1 MNVFS
6 LVPRPQ
12 KTSGPVLT
20 VCALMRLRSIPHNLG
35 NPVISVNCCSLS
47 RPENEASLDARLL
60 TNVNIEGGRG
70 YRPGSWPLYA
80 AIETQRDYKP

>member
-1 MNVFS
+1 MDLFS

-12 KTSGPVLT
+12 KPSGPVLT
-20 VCALMRLRSIPHNLG
+20 VCALIRMRSIPPNLE
-35 NPVISVNCCSLS
+35 NPVISLNCFSLS

-70 YRPGSWPLYA
+70 YRPGSWPFYA